1 MADQR
6 VLASALG
13 IAIALG
19 LLALAHPADFSR
31 GHRDVIARFV
41 RFPHRSTVLGRVSS
55 AEELAFL
62 QTPGSR
68 F

>member
-1 MADQR
+1 MREVVFRLEAET
-6 VLASALG
+6 
-13 IAIALG
+13 
-19 LLALAHPADFSR
+19 PNSR
-31 GHRDVIARFV
+31 RHRDVIARFS
-41 RFPHRSTVLGRVSS
+41 RLPHRNTVLGRVSS